1 MCFQEL
7 LSENGVYFYNLEV
20 LSFLLI
26 CVMEL
31 SFFYTLILLT
41 CSVAQSTSMPNVV
54 YDGIILGF
62 PRVRWNVVT
71 WANSAFDYQIDLYV
85 LFPRSELIMYINNI
99 CQQLPDLSFLS
110 WSFMLQCSSEHLFLW
125 LCAETFKQ
133 ANIQF
138 WGIKWISIF
147 FLSVSPF
154 LVTYDECS
162 SWYKIVVNISFIIYS
177 LFFLPFILVHFLD
190 MMNSFPHCLSIPGAL
205 VLFVQCEP

>member
-31 SFFYTLILLT
+31 RFFYTLILLT
-41 CSVAQSTSMPNVV
+41 CSLAHLLSCSEHQHAKCGLWRHYFRFSSCKVKCSDMGQFCFWLS
-54 YDGIILGF
+54 DWLICIIS
-62 PRVRWNVVT
+62 V
-71 WANSAFDYQIDLYV
+71 
-85 LFPRSELIMYINNI
+85 FPRSELIMYINNI

-147 FLSVSPF
+147 FF
-154 LVTYDECS
+154 L
-162 SWYKIVVNISFIIYS
+162 
-177 LFFLPFILVHFLD
+177 FLHFLSR
-190 MMNSFPHCLSIPGAL
+190 MMNAL
-205 VLFVQCEP
+205 LDTRLW